1 MGSSHVIPS
10 ATLQR
15 CNTRS
20 GSQFARLWQQLQH
33 FPHRIAEDDLRGP
46 TSTGLSID
54 EIELL
59 ACQPAEK
66 GEGGILRQSPKRP
79 GFLRDSR
86 SFFSLVCIP
95 SVYPWQPGKREP
107 SPNLWASLGP
117 IRRSRSPS
125 LGKAGPPAIAMA
137 ISQRQSWFR
146 VSHQRLDPFLTTA
159 PRRQGSAIGGQP
171 GDMCSVRGLP
181 P

>member
-1 MGSSHVIPS
+1 MGSSDVIPS
-10 ATLQR
+10 LQR

-66 GEGGILRQSPKRP
+66 GEGGILRQSPKSL
-79 GFLRDSR
+79 GFLRVLR
-86 SFFSLVCIP
+86 SFFPLVCIP
-95 SVYPWQPGKREP
+95 GDQETRRFL
-107 SPNLWASLGP
+107 NLSASLGP
-117 IRRSRSPS
+117 IR
-125 LGKAGPPAIAMA
+125 
-137 ISQRQSWFR
+137 
-146 VSHQRLDPFLTTA
+146 
-159 PRRQGSAIGGQP
+159 
-171 GDMCSVRGLP
+171 
-181 P
+181 